1 MSEACKDIRLRLWV
15 AEEIGLQPAY
25 PMATSTGIG
34 NGIAKELD
42 LFRLGPGLARNA
54 KLGHWSRSSDLAKKI
69 STVCGRHMH
78 MGRRL
83 RTYGCA
89 GFHKPSEVDRCGLL
103 SPPTRPALRWLG
115 CAGAGTLQHRKC
127 HCNCSQLP
135 SRQKLERDR
144 SGQSWD

>member
-1 MSEACKDIRLRLWV
+1 METSISLWAVRLTL
-15 AEEIGLQPAY
+15 GY
-25 PMATSTGIG
+25 TSTGIG

-83 RTYGCA
+83 RTLCW
-89 GFHKPSEVDRCGLL
+89 FP
-103 SPPTRPALRWLG
+103 
-115 CAGAGTLQHRKC
+115 
-127 HCNCSQLP
+127 
-135 SRQKLERDR
+135 
-144 SGQSWD
+144 